1 MPSYLLQKLRNP
13 QDAVY
18 VFLFSISSKDKKRE
32 VEFRK
37 GVTDLAMNLYT
48 ILKNTSQ
55 VRQFREHEKS
65 DTEMSVELHYRI
77 AESYKDSPRLRVE
90 WLQHLGNIHASC
102 DQHAEAAFCAVHSAA
117 IVAEYLSMLEE
128 RPDLP
133 RGAKAFTTLSPN
145 VLEES
150 LSRNEHKRNEDE
162 DGEDNI
168 FEVRACACG
177 GCA

>member
-1 MPSYLLQKLRNP
+1 MVEIPRI
-13 QDAVY
+13 DEY
-18 VFLFSISSKDKKRE
+18 VKRALATIIKISLADKKRE

-55 VRQFREHEKS
+55 VRQFQENEKS

-102 DQHAEAAFCAVHSAA
+102 GQNAEAGFCAVHS
-117 IVAEYLSMLEE
+117 V
-128 RPDLP
+128 
-133 RGAKAFTTLSPN
+133 
-145 VLEES
+145 
-150 LSRNEHKRNEDE
+150 
-162 DGEDNI
+162 
-168 FEVRACACG
+168 
-177 GCA
+177 